1 MILKISA
8 HLFINLMFA
17 VGWKPE
23 AAPSECSTESSDGAE
38 GLIDPGTLNIIP

>member
-1 MILKISA
+1 
-8 HLFINLMFA
+8 MFA

-23 AAPSECSTESSDGAE
+23 AAPSYDSQKYDGAE